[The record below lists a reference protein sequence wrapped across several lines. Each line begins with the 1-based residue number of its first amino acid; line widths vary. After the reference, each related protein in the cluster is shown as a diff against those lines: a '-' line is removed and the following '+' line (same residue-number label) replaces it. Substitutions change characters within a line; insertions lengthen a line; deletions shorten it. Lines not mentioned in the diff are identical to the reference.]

1 MCSFWLVMACTA
13 SCTACSSMPEMR
25 GLRRWLEQGWYAR
38 QPVAW
43 LQPLA
48 GIYGLANDL
57 RRRMYRHGVLSVQ
70 HAGVPTVVVGNFTV
84 GGTGKTPLVQWLA
97 ACLREAGHRPGIVL
111 RGYKGQQRAPRLV
124 SPDDAPRLVGDEAVL
139 HARIA
144 QCPVAVGAARVAAAR
159 LLVQS
164 GCDFII
170 ADDGLQHL
178 ALGRDLEIIVV
189 DGARGFGNGALL
201 PAGPLREHPVSR
213 WHAGAV
219 LVANGEDV
227 HGVLAAGNVV
237 AMRLEP
243 RSLRSLG
250 GNELLPLDRLRGA
263 TVHALAGIGNPQR
276 FFAMLRQLGAIPVEH
291 PRPDHW
297 SCSAADL
304 DFGDAHPVVMTAK
317 DAVKCEALAAGRNS
331 VFWLEVGAALPVA
344 DAARLRDRVLA
355 TRRS

>member
-1 MCSFWLVMACTA
+1 
-13 SCTACSSMPEMR
+13 MPEAR
-25 GLRRWLEQGWYAR
+25 GLRGWVEQGWYAR
-38 QPVAW
+38 RPAAW
-43 LQPLA
+43 LRPLA
-48 GIYGLANDL
+48 GIYGLAINL
-57 RRRMYRHGVLSVQ
+57 RLRMYQRGVLSVQ
-70 HAGVPTVVVGNFTV
+70 HAGVPTIVVGNFTV

-97 ACLREAGHRPGIVL
+97 ACLRAAGHHPGIVL
-111 RGYKGQQRAPRLV
+111 RGYKGQHRAPRLV
-124 SPDDAPRLVGDEAVL
+124 NPDDDPRLVGDEAVL

-159 LLVQS
+159 LLVRS
-164 GCDFII
+164 GCDFVI

-201 PAGPLREHPVSR
+201 PAGPLREHPGTG
-213 WHAGAV
+213 WHPGAV
-219 LVANGEDV
+219 FVVNDEDIHGAVVACSP
-227 HGVLAAGNVV
+227 V

-243 RSLRSLG
+243 RSVRRLG
-250 GNELLPLDRLRGA
+250 ANDVLPLDHLRGT

-276 FFAMLRQLGAIPVEH
+276 FFAMLRQLGAIPLEH

-297 SCSAADL
+297 SCTAADL

-317 DAVKCEALAAGRNS
+317 DAVKCEALAAGRNN
-331 VFWLEVGAALPVA
+331 VFWLEVEAALPVA